1 MNDSTLSANTIIV
14 RVSSWTSEKMGIK
27 KDVEKAD
34 GKITGHYNHD
44 THYAFTDDKNK
55 QYVKKMFEA
64 NNQLQSGIISI
75 SISVLSIFKY
85 NDDLGKIMVQ

>member
-1 MNDSTLSANTIIV
+1 
-14 RVSSWTSEKMGIK
+14 MGIK

-75 SISVLSIFKY
+75 SISVLSIFRYLTMIWVKLWF
-85 NDDLGKIMVQ
+85 NNFIIEHICRWDKT